1 MQTLQKYFLRLVKQK
16 TNIRIKDKRNPL
28 STGNTACNLAEHYHH
43 SKHAYFGKDLL
54 LIPIEILSRTDDKN
68 ISTAKKRD
76 SSKKEKDCQNRSKI
90 FIPHGINKR

>member
-16 TNIRIKDKRNPL
+16 TNIRINDKRNPL

-54 LIPIEILSRTDDKN
+54 LIPIETLSRTDDKN

-76 SSKKEKDCQNRSKI
+76 SSKKEKGLSK
-90 FIPHGINKR
+90 